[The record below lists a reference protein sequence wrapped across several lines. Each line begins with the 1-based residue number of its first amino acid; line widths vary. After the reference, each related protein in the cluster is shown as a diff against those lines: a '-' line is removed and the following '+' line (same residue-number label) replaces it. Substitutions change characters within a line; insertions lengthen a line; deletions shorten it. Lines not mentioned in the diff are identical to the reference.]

1 MIVILKQKA
10 DAGRKKLIPEKSG
23 ERYHKEMEI
32 FRNWRQINGA
42 EKIDEDVMLAYVS
55 ELSKKYDASSVST
68 EISMV
73 ETMLLTYENVDIS
86 SYSVVKSFMKRNSSE
101 YVPKMSY
108 VL

>member
-1 MIVILKQKA
+1 MTRLHFCLRKKSRVKSTFVPCASEMIVILKQKA

-55 ELSKKYDASSVST
+55 ELVSLEVSVT
-68 EISMV
+68 QTALIMV
-73 ETMLLTYENVDIS
+73 FYLVQEV
-86 SYSVVKSFMKRNSSE
+86 
-101 YVPKMSY
+101 
-108 VL
+108 

>member
-1 MIVILKQKA
+1 LFEKKKSCQIHIVPCASEMIVILKQKA

-55 ELSKKYDASSVST
+55 ELVSLEVSIT
-68 EISMV
+68 QTALIMV
-73 ETMLLTYENVDIS
+73 FYLVQEV
-86 SYSVVKSFMKRNSSE
+86 
-101 YVPKMSY
+101 
-108 VL
+108 